1 VRAFKR
7 AKLDE
12 QQGDLGS
19 ARARLRSY
27 LSSTGYDP
35 AVCERIARI
44 SMKMQD
50 PVEAGRW
57 YFLCDSADADAAPAI
72 ERFCAAAGGEP
83 RQIYGQLPAFYRRI
97 SRERLPGAVL
107 ERLKEIRALPPADA
121 RTRPPSDFFDWLI
134 PLGCI
139 TMVALTLLF
148 AAIGAI
154 AMFRWLLH
162 LLA

>member
-83 RQIYGQLPAFYRRI
+83 RQIYAQLPAFYRTI

-121 RTRPPSDFFDWLI
+121 RTRPQSGFFDWLI
-134 PLGCI
+134 PVGCM
-139 TMVALTLLF
+139 TVLTLTLLLT
-148 AAIGAI
+148 AVGVVAVV
-154 AMFRWLLH
+154 RWLVE